1 MRHFFASI
9 LINEGIDVATVS
21 ALLGHA
27 DTSTTLS
34 IYCHAFM
41 QAQAK
46 AIEVVA
52 NTLNFKKEAW
62 ISKMAQK
69 NGPKRIFKKLKPA
82 NGYTKPS
89 TGKPGGADNGN
100 RINFEAF

>member
-52 NTLNFKKEAW
+52 NALNFKKEA
-62 ISKMAQK
+62 
-69 NGPKRIFKKLKPA
+69 
-82 NGYTKPS
+82 
-89 TGKPGGADNGN
+89 
-100 RINFEAF
+100 